1 MCIREEYAATRPLK
15 GARIAGS
22 LHMTIQTAVLIETLK
37 ALGAEVPT
45 YAHLSMILGDDGAK
59 LSKRHGAVSV
69 MQYDDEGF
77 LKEAVINYLARLGW
91 SHGDDEVF
99 SRQQFVEWFDLDH
112 ITASAAQFNTEKLL
126 WLNQHYMKQLPPAEL
141 AAKVK
146 RRLAARGIDTDQ
158 GPDLQTAV
166 ALYVDRCNTLNVLA
180 DAVEVF
186 YSHVTPNPELL
197 AQHLAD
203 DARPAL
209 ADFAAGIASV
219 AWEIPA
225 INALIKESV
234 TKHGLKMPKLA
245 MPLRVILT
253 GQAQTPAV
261 DAVIGLIGRD
271 KVVATLAQYL

>member
-1 MCIREEYAATRPLK
+1 M
-15 GARIAGS
+15 
-22 LHMTIQTAVLIETLK
+22 
-37 ALGAEVPT
+37 
-45 YAHLSMILGDDGAK
+45 
-59 LSKRHGAVSV
+59 
-69 MQYDDEGF
+69 
-77 LKEAVINYLARLGW
+77 
-91 SHGDDEVF
+91 
-99 SRQQFVEWFDLDH
+99 
-112 ITASAAQFNTEKLL
+112 
-126 WLNQHYMKQLPPAEL
+126 
-141 AAKVK
+141 
-146 RRLAARGIDTDQ
+146 
-158 GPDLQTAV
+158 
-166 ALYVDRCNTLNVLA
+166 DRCNTLNVLA

-186 YSHVTPNPELL
+186 YAHVTPNPELL

-271 KVVATLAQYL
+271 KVVATLAHYL